1 VCASHLDFLAVAIA
15 THAVVG
21 YALGRFL
28 FGAGRVG
35 VVGAVVA
42 DIDLLVPESWG
53 HLLVHRSVTHSAL
66 AAGVATAL
74 ALYWG
79 RRTAGAV
86 GAGYASQL
94 VIDAATKTGI
104 PLLFPVSSAYV
115 GVALGGHR
123 APGTAVAWVL
133 ALGLLYAGRR
143 EWSDATVREWLP

>member
-1 VCASHLDFLAVAIA
+1 MCANHLDFIAVAVA

-28 FGAGRVG
+28 FGTGRAG

-42 DIDLLVPESWG
+42 DVDFLVPESWG
-53 HLLVHRSVTHSAL
+53 HLLVHRSVSHSAL

-79 RRTAGAV
+79 RRVAGGV
-86 GAGYASQL
+86 GAGYVSQL
-94 VIDAATKTGI
+94 VIDATTGTGI
-104 PLLFPVSSAYV
+104 LLLFPVSTNYV

-123 APGTAVAWVL
+123 APGTAVAWVF
-133 ALGLLYAGRR
+133 ALGLLYAAER
-143 EWSDATVREWLP
+143 EWSYAAVRE